1 MKLKEIK
8 QMIKNGAAV
17 DITNYSFE
25 NVNKLKPE
33 LTLIKT
39 TRGVYGVNG
48 AIFKDKNNK
57 IYAIKSRNTNLSMLI

>member
-1 MKLKEIK
+1 MELKEIK

-25 NVNKLKPE
+25 STSKLKPTLE
-33 LTLIKT
+33 LLKT

-57 IYAIKSRNTNLSMLI
+57 IYAIKSRNTNLLMLI